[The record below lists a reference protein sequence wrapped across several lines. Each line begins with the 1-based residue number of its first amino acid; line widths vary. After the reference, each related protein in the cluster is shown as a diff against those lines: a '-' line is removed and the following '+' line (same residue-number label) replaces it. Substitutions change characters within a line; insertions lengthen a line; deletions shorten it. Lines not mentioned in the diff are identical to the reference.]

1 MIFIVKTS
9 NGTYNVIGTNDSDG
23 FSIQGSLTASEL
35 KLLKREVDIAVKNAK
50 S

>member
-1 MIFIVKTS
+1 MIFIVS
-9 NGTYNVIGTNDSDG
+9 RWCRSRCRCRCSSSDG